1 MESNEK
7 IYTISVF
14 TENKAGLVSRLA
26 LIFTR
31 RKINIES
38 LTTSESEFQDIY
50 RFTITIVST
59 AEQVRKIAG
68 QIEKQIDVIKAY
80 YYTDEEV
87 IFQEI
92 ALYKVPTEALE
103 KDASIER
110 TIRNH
115 HARIL
120 SIEPG
125 FVVIEKTGHE
135 HEIRELF
142 ELLKPHGVMGFVRSG
157 RVAVARSMPKLPSY
171 LKELEYGSEQ
181 PEKTF

>member
-1 MESNEK
+1 MESQENL
-7 IYTISVF
+7 YTISVF

-38 LTTSESEFQDIY
+38 LTTSESEFHDIY
-50 RFTITIVST
+50 RFTITTITTEAQIKKLV
-59 AEQVRKIAG
+59 G
-68 QIEKQIDVIKAY
+68 QLEKQIDVIKAY
-80 YYTDEEV
+80 FYSDEEV

-92 ALYKVPTEALE
+92 ALYKVPTKALE

-110 TIRNH
+110 TIRDH

-120 SIEPG
+120 GIEPG

-135 HEIRELF
+135 YEIKELF
-142 ELLKPHGVMGFVRSG
+142 ELLKPHGVLGYVRSG
-157 RVAVARSMPKLPSY
+157 RVAVARSMPKLPAF
-171 LKELEYGSEQ
+171 LKDELEFNSE
-181 PEKTF
+181 T